1 MCITDDEVL
10 DDMKK
15 NEAEKAEVEALKT
28 PKRMEREEKK
38 REKEKM
44 REKKKEREDG
54 KENER
59 LENKTNCEKAAAIEI
74 KQKG

>member
-15 NEAEKAEVEALKT
+15 NEAEKAEVEVLKT
-28 PKRMEREEKK
+28 RKRMEREEKRK
-38 REKEKM
+38 RENE
-44 REKKKEREDG
+44 KEREDG